1 MLYLSISGYHINMNA
16 LYDRQVRL
24 SLGKNFSD
32 FYPYT
37 IIFSQLPELLCTAN
51 ILYSPTQYKENK
63 YESESRSNKEN
74 PSQKNSY
81 STSNSKSNKSNSNSS
96 SSSYSDKS
104 SMLYPYTINEII
116 KDKYMVINILY

>member
-1 MLYLSISGYHINMNA
+1 MEVKVINII
-16 LYDRQVRL
+16 Q
-24 SLGKNFSD
+24 
-32 FYPYT
+32 T
-37 IIFSQLPELLCTAN
+37 IA
-51 ILYSPTQYKENK
+51 YKENK
-63 YESESRSNKEN
+63 YESESRSNKEKS
-74 PSQKNSY
+74 SQKNSY